1 MQLNL
6 DMNIAY
12 DLDNILITNAYISFN
27 LLSPSNSVF
36 KTPLS
41 VILGLI
47 YIVDYKNLKAFYG
60 PLSRLFTGI

>member
-12 DLDNILITNAYISFN
+12 DLDISITNAYMSFN
-27 LLSPSNSVF
+27 LVNPSNSGF
-36 KTPLS
+36 KTPPS

-47 YIVDYKNLKAFYG
+47 YSVDYTNLKAFYG
-60 PLSRLFTGI
+60 PLSRLLIGI